1 MKRIIA
7 ILFVLVFAL
16 SLSTSAL
23 AEGGTIHIEV
33 SPSTGGSCS
42 VESGSL
48 ISSSADATATI
59 KATPNPGYDFDHW
72 ELSPSG
78 TEDATKNPNTFQ
90 VFERKIT
97 ACFKE
102 KEKAV
107 ITVAVAD
114 GQSSSGT
121 VTGSGKY
128 YVGERVTITA
138 TPSLGYEF
146 DKWNDEVKEAARDV
160 VVSSDITYFATF
172 RPKKLTLSVVCE
184 GSGYVSDSGGTSVSS
199 VSREY
204 SESARYISLQAK
216 PSLGNKFKGWYGSD
230 GTFISS
236 DQNATVDM
244 LQFNY
249 LKAVFVS
256 ESAPSEPTSADPAPG
271 PSSSDPSGGPGT
283 GGPGTGGSGTT
294 PSGPAPV
301 DPGPAPVD
309 PSLPGPPTPPGPY
322 TEYTITYHPGAY
334 GQGTPQA
341 FTMAPGPGWL
351 LGPTFTR
358 SGYVQTGWS
367 WYYDGKEKN
376 ADVFSVFA
384 MPPKDIIVYPYW
396 EPVKG
401 PVTLSVGYSGSGAV
415 QVNGRYVYNGEVF
428 TLREGDSLTF
438 GLYPSYGNYVY
449 SVLLGNRYRE
459 VNTAY
464 GYTITYDMLQGRNQ
478 TLLIRFES
486 VYCRPKT
493 GDDSNIAL
501 WAVLGACSVV
511 CLGVL
516 LVAKRKKK

>member
-1 MKRIIA
+1 MFKQ
-7 ILFVLVFAL
+7 
-16 SLSTSAL
+16 
-23 AEGGTIHIEV
+23 
-33 SPSTGGSCS
+33 
-42 VESGSL
+42 
-48 ISSSADATATI
+48 
-59 KATPNPGYDFDHW
+59 
-72 ELSPSG
+72 
-78 TEDATKNPNTFQ
+78 EDA
-90 VFERKIT
+90 
-97 ACFKE
+97 
-102 KEKAV
+102 
-107 ITVAVAD
+107 
-114 GQSSSGT
+114 
-121 VTGSGKY
+121 
-128 YVGERVTITA
+128 
-138 TPSLGYEF
+138 
-146 DKWNDEVKEAARDV
+146 
-160 VVSSDITYFATF
+160 
-172 RPKKLTLSVVCE
+172 LT
-184 GSGYVSDSGGTSVSS
+184 
-199 VSREY
+199 
-204 SESARYISLQAK
+204 
-216 PSLGNKFKGWYGSD
+216 
-230 GTFISS
+230 
-236 DQNATVDM
+236 
-244 LQFNY
+244 
-249 LKAVFVS
+249 
-256 ESAPSEPTSADPAPG
+256 
-271 PSSSDPSGGPGT
+271 
-283 GGPGTGGSGTT
+283 
-294 PSGPAPV
+294 PV

-358 SGYVQTGWS
+358 PGYAQTGWS

-486 VYCRPKT
+486 VYSRPKT

>member
-1 MKRIIA
+1 MKRIIT
-7 ILFVLVFAL
+7 IFFVLACFLCLSNAVFADGKIEITVDPYEAGTVTGAGNYSNNGDQPVTATPNAGYKFLGWYEEGKCISNL
-16 SLSTSAL
+16 SSEKITTHKDRILTAKFAKIQHIISAK
-23 AEGGTIHIEV
+23 AEPSEGGSIIPENGT
-33 SPSTGGSCS
+33 
-42 VESGSL
+42 
-48 ISSSADATATI
+48 ADFNTNIQFA
-59 KATPNPGYDFDHW
+59 ATPNPGYVFKYWMSEGKVISSKATDLFTAYADREIIACFEKTPDGEAHTIAVTVKPDGAGTYSGAGSFIYNAENPTKRVIAAPNPGYVFSHW
-72 ELSPSG
+72 EENGTAISTNPSEIFDINRERNLVAVFKQ
-78 TEDATKNPNTFQ
+78 EDA
-90 VFERKIT
+90 
-97 ACFKE
+97 
-102 KEKAV
+102 
-107 ITVAVAD
+107 
-114 GQSSSGT
+114 
-121 VTGSGKY
+121 
-128 YVGERVTITA
+128 
-138 TPSLGYEF
+138 
-146 DKWNDEVKEAARDV
+146 
-160 VVSSDITYFATF
+160 
-172 RPKKLTLSVVCE
+172 LT
-184 GSGYVSDSGGTSVSS
+184 
-199 VSREY
+199 
-204 SESARYISLQAK
+204 
-216 PSLGNKFKGWYGSD
+216 
-230 GTFISS
+230 
-236 DQNATVDM
+236 
-244 LQFNY
+244 
-249 LKAVFVS
+249 
-256 ESAPSEPTSADPAPG
+256 
-271 PSSSDPSGGPGT
+271 
-283 GGPGTGGSGTT
+283 
-294 PSGPAPV
+294 PV

-358 SGYVQTGWS
+358 PGYAQTGWS

-384 MPPKDIIVYPYW
+384 MPPRDIIVYPYW

>member
-1 MKRIIA
+1 MKKIISSFFIVVF
-7 ILFVLVFAL
+7 ILCVCTSAYTEEGSAECEHEWINSTILKSPTCTETGIKAEICSKCSEPRNVVIDSDPNAHIWDSGTITTPASYEAEGVMTYTCIKDQSHRQKTEPIPKLKYVESLSISPKTLSITLGDPAVTLTVSVTPSDAANKAVEWTSSNTSVVTVNSSGVLVPV
-16 SLSTSAL
+16 SA
-23 AEGGTIHIEV
+23 G
-33 SPSTGGSCS
+33 
-42 VESGSL
+42 
-48 ISSSADATATI
+48 TATVRAVAVDRASI
-59 KATPNPGYDFDHW
+59 YDF
-72 ELSPSG
+72 
-78 TEDATKNPNTFQ
+78 
-90 VFERKIT
+90 
-97 ACFKE
+97 C
-102 KEKAV
+102 
-107 ITVAVAD
+107 
-114 GQSSSGT
+114 T
-121 VTGSGKY
+121 VTIKN
-128 YVGERVTITA
+128 
-138 TPSLGYEF
+138 
-146 DKWNDEVKEAARDV
+146 K
-160 VVSSDITYFATF
+160 
-172 RPKKLTLSVVCE
+172 SV
-184 GSGYVSDSGGTSVSS
+184 
-199 VSREY
+199 
-204 SESARYISLQAK
+204 
-216 PSLGNKFKGWYGSD
+216 
-230 GTFISS
+230 
-236 DQNATVDM
+236 
-244 LQFNY
+244 
-249 LKAVFVS
+249 
-256 ESAPSEPTSADPAPG
+256 DPAPG
-271 PSSSDPSGGPGT
+271 ASDPSSSGGSGT
-283 GGPGTGGSGTT
+283 GGSGTGGSGTT

-301 DPGPAPVD
+301 DPAPAPVD

-358 SGYVQTGWS
+358 AGYAQTGWS
-367 WYYDGKEKN
+367 WYYDGREKN

-384 MPPKDIIVYPYW
+384 MPAKDIIVYPYW

-486 VYCRPKT
+486 VYSRPKT

>member
-7 ILFVLVFAL
+7 IIFVLVFTLCMCVAAFADGTVYVTVEPSAAAGTITPGL
-16 SLSTSAL
+16 SEHYSDSGNHSYTASANPGYTFKGWRTETSFYPDSPNIDFTTDHDRYVAAVFEANTYSVRVSCDP
-23 AEGGTIHIEV
+23 AEGGNV
-33 SPSTGGSCS
+33 SGGGSFHYGDS
-42 VESGSL
+42 
-48 ISSSADATATI
+48 ATI
-59 KATPNPGYDFDHW
+59 SAVPNTGYDFDGW
-72 ELSPSG
+72 TGNVPPTPS
-78 TEDATKNPNTFQ
+78 TQSVTVNTD
-90 VFERKIT
+90 IN
-97 ACFKE
+97 
-102 KEKAV
+102 
-107 ITVAVAD
+107 AVAHFK
-114 GQSSSGT
+114 GQ
-121 VTGSGKY
+121 
-128 YVGERVTITA
+128 EH
-138 TPSLGYEF
+138 
-146 DKWNDEVKEAARDV
+146 
-160 VVSSDITYFATF
+160 
-172 RPKKLTLSVVCE
+172 TLSASVDPS
-184 GSGYVSDSGGTSVSS
+184 GSGYVNALASFTTTETYSNGKVVSVKAQPVTGYLFDGWYEGGTKISSTADEIFDINRDRTIVARFILESS
-199 VSREY
+199 V
-204 SESARYISLQAK
+204 K
-216 PSLGNKFKGWYGSD
+216 PD
-230 GTFISS
+230 
-236 DQNATVDM
+236 
-244 LQFNY
+244 
-249 LKAVFVS
+249 
-256 ESAPSEPTSADPAPG
+256 EPST
-271 PSSSDPSGGPGT
+271 PSGGS
-283 GGPGTGGSGTT
+283 GSGGAAPT
-294 PSGPAPV
+294 PV

-358 SGYVQTGWS
+358 PGYAQTGWS

-384 MPPKDIIVYPYW
+384 MPPRDIIVYPYW

-486 VYCRPKT
+486 VYSRPKT

>member
-1 MKRIIA
+1 MKKIISSFFIVVFILCMCTSAYTEEGSAECEHEWKDYQIIKAATCSTTGEKVQICTKCFITKRVEIPIDKEAHDWDLGKKTTDASYEAEGVMTYTCNNNSEHTKTEA
-7 ILFVLVFAL
+7 IPKLKHVDSLSITPKILEMTIGDPAVTLTVSVAPSDAANKAVEWISSNTSVVTINSSGVLVPVSAGTANIRAVAVDG
-16 SLSTSAL
+16 SSVYDIST
-23 AEGGTIHIEV
+23 V
-33 SPSTGGSCS
+33 
-42 VESGSL
+42 
-48 ISSSADATATI
+48 TI
-59 KATPNPGYDFDHW
+59 K
-72 ELSPSG
+72 
-78 TEDATKNPNTFQ
+78 
-90 VFERKIT
+90 
-97 ACFKE
+97 
-102 KEKAV
+102 
-107 ITVAVAD
+107 
-114 GQSSSGT
+114 
-121 VTGSGKY
+121 
-128 YVGERVTITA
+128 
-138 TPSLGYEF
+138 
-146 DKWNDEVKEAARDV
+146 
-160 VVSSDITYFATF
+160 
-172 RPKKLTLSVVCE
+172 
-184 GSGYVSDSGGTSVSS
+184 
-199 VSREY
+199 
-204 SESARYISLQAK
+204 
-216 PSLGNKFKGWYGSD
+216 NK
-230 GTFISS
+230 
-236 DQNATVDM
+236 
-244 LQFNY
+244 
-249 LKAVFVS
+249 
-256 ESAPSEPTSADPAPG
+256 SADPAPG
-271 PSSSDPSGGPGT
+271 ASDPSSSGGSGT

-301 DPGPAPVD
+301 DPAPAPVD

-358 SGYVQTGWS
+358 PGYAQTGWS

-401 PVTLSVGYSGSGAV
+401 PVTLTVGYSGSGAV

>member
-1 MKRIIA
+1 MKRIMS
-7 ILFVLVFAL
+7 ILFVLIFIISMSSEVFAECVHEWDEGTITKVATCKSEGEIL
-16 SLSTSAL
+16 KTCKKCGATLKEPTVIVPENHVWGDYVVKIAATCVAPGTTERKCTLCGATQLGSIPIDENAHLWGKGIETKAASYEAEGVMTYTCENDPTHTKPEAIPKLKYVDSLSITPKTLEMTIGDPAVTLTVSA
-23 AEGGTIHIEV
+23 A
-33 SPSTGGSCS
+33 PS
-42 VESGSL
+42 
-48 ISSSADATATI
+48 DAA
-59 KATPNPGYDFDHW
+59 N
-72 ELSPSG
+72 
-78 TEDATKNPNTFQ
+78 
-90 VFERKIT
+90 
-97 ACFKE
+97 
-102 KEKAV
+102 KAV
-107 ITVAVAD
+107 EWTSSNTSIVTVNSSGVLVPVSAGTANIRAVAVD
-114 GQSSSGT
+114 RKSVYDICT
-121 VTGSGKY
+121 VT
-128 YVGERVTITA
+128 
-138 TPSLGYEF
+138 
-146 DKWNDEVKEAARDV
+146 VK
-160 VVSSDITYFATF
+160 
-172 RPKKLTLSVVCE
+172 
-184 GSGYVSDSGGTSVSS
+184 
-199 VSREY
+199 
-204 SESARYISLQAK
+204 
-216 PSLGNKFKGWYGSD
+216 NK
-230 GTFISS
+230 
-236 DQNATVDM
+236 
-244 LQFNY
+244 
-249 LKAVFVS
+249 
-256 ESAPSEPTSADPAPG
+256 SADPAPG
-271 PSSSDPSGGPGT
+271 PSDLGPS
-283 GGPGTGGSGTT
+283 GGSGTI
-294 PSGPAPV
+294 PS
-301 DPGPAPVD
+301 GPAPVD

-358 SGYVQTGWS
+358 PGYAQTGWS

-376 ADVFSVFA
+376 ADIFSVFA
-384 MPPKDIIVYPYW
+384 MPPRDIIVYPYW